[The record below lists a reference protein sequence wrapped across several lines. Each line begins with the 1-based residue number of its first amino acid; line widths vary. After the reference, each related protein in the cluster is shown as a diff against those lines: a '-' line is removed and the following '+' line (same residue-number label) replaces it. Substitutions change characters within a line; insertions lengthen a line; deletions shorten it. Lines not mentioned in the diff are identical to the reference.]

1 MDINNIRGKE
11 WDSINKA
18 VSDVVLGKQ
27 QQEEQKIVE
36 EPQDTTEEPQDLQE
50 GSKEEY
56 EKFFQSAL
64 KKFGVKSPAE
74 LEDDKKK
81 KFFDYVDKNWKGDG
95 EKKEEVEEEHGAGE
109 EGTDELLDT
118 YKNET
123 PGQTHM
129 RWAGSQTFQKE
140 ESVFSV
146 EELSHFEEIME
157 LSDDEE

>member
-95 EKKEEVEEEHGAGE
+95 EKKEE
-109 EGTDELLDT
+109 
-118 YKNET
+118 
-123 PGQTHM
+123 
-129 RWAGSQTFQKE
+129 
-140 ESVFSV
+140 SVFSV

>member
-1 MDINNIRGKE
+1 MDINNLRGKE

-18 VSDVVLGKQ
+18 VNDVVLGKKA
-27 QQEEQKIVE
+27 EEQEVVE
-36 EPQDTTEEPQDLQE
+36 EEQDTTDEPQDLQE

-74 LEDDKKK
+74 LKDDQKK
-81 KFFDYVDKNWKGDG
+81 KFYDYVDKNWKGDG
-95 EKKEEVEEEHGAGE
+95 EKKESVEEEHGAGE
-109 EGTDELLDT
+109 EGTDELLNT

-129 RWAGSQTFQKE
+129 RWQGASSFQKE
-140 ESVFSV
+140 EAVFTE
-146 EELSHFEEIME
+146 EELLHFEEIMKE
-157 LSDDEE
+157 VETDEE

>member
-27 QQEEQKIVE
+27 QQDEQEVVE
-36 EPQDTTEEPQDLQE
+36 EEQDTTEEPQDLQE

-64 KKFGVKSPAE
+64 KKFGVKSPAD
-74 LEDDKKK
+74 LKDDQKK
-81 KFFDYVDKNWKGDG
+81 KFYDYVDKNWKGEG

-109 EGTDELLDT
+109 DGTDELCNK
-118 YKNET
+118 YKKDT
-123 PGQTHM
+123 PGQT
-129 RWAGSQTFQKE
+129 TE
-140 ESVFSV
+140 ESVFSA

-157 LSDDEE
+157 LSDDDEE